1 MDLSQ
6 VPNQLGTAVLKI
18 STGQILETTGQLD
31 GLEVD
36 KTLSNIYNMMK
47 VRMIYLLAQIKL
59 LAMSPLF
66 TFFTLC
72 DHRLCTQLQKTSH

>member
-1 MDLSQ
+1 MGLSQ

-18 STGQILETTGQLD
+18 STGQVLEATGQLD

-47 VRMIYLLAQIKL
+47 VRM
-59 LAMSPLF
+59 PLSF
-66 TFFTLC
+66 GSNKTAYNVPPVHTL
-72 DHRLCTQLQKTSH
+72 HPL